1 MSISPYI
8 DIHSV
13 IVATIKSK
21 SLSIPI
27 LINETEKNE
36 TVKILGLV
44 DSRAGGQFID
54 QNHTR
59 QKGYK
64 TRKLEEPIIAYNLDG
79 TKNKRG
85 TITSFVDLTV
95 KINSA

>member
-1 MSISPYI
+1 M

-36 TVKILGLV
+36 TVEILGLV
-44 DSRAGGQFID
+44 DSGAGG
-54 QNHTR
+54 
-59 QKGYK
+59 
-64 TRKLEEPIIAYNLDG
+64 
-79 TKNKRG
+79 
-85 TITSFVDLTV
+85 
-95 KINSA
+95 

>member
-36 TVKILGLV
+36 TVEILGLV
-44 DSRAGGQFID
+44 DSRAEGQFID

-59 QKGYK
+59 QKRYK
-64 TRKLEEPIIAYNLDG
+64 TRKLEEPIIAYNVDG
-79 TKNKRG
+79 TKNKQG

-95 KINSA
+95 KINE